1 MTVAVRAS
9 RSISTVASAPAFD
22 TGKIKRRSLADVS
35 EIPDLAGDTHLRKDR
50 RSPID
55 GLAPFEAIEAVWK
68 GQITVGLNRQ
78 LGAGD
83 QLAVIEIEH
92 ARGEQQDER
101 ADEQAEI
108 QM

>member
-1 MTVAVRAS
+1 MA
-9 RSISTVASAPAFD
+9 IFC
-22 TGKIKRRSLADVS
+22 DVS
-35 EIPDLAGDTHLRKDR
+35 EIPDLARDTHLRKNR
-50 RSPID
+50 RRPID

-68 GQITVGLNRQ
+68 AQITVGLNRR

-83 QLAVIEIEH
+83 QLAVIQIEH